1 MALKMKSKSKKFTMN
16 SFFAGIGG
24 FDLAFENAG
33 FSTNFQCELN
43 KFCVRIL
50 EEHWPDVPR
59 YGDIQSLDSNDIPD
73 ASVWCGGFPCQ
84 DVSVARG
91 SKGRLGLKGKNSG
104 LFFPFINLIEAK
116 KPPVVLLEN
125 VTGLLSSHN
134 GQDFRVILERLTSLG
149 YVVTWRVMN
158 SRFFGAPQSR
168 PRVFICAALNS
179 SSVAISSLYEKD
191 KGKHVKNIREGFLNI
206 STCEV
211 SGAKVA
217 DVAYC
222 LAATS
227 GRHTG
232 TDWSRTYISY
242 ESSVR
247 RMTPKECEGVQGF
260 PLNWTLP
267 LYSTN
272 KSEDIDS
279 DRYHALGNAVAVPV
293 VEWIAK
299 RLFAVL
305 KDNKIVENEAA
316 LHESIESVMNKYP
329 DIQVENGR
337 KQVLSELHF
346 DTLDKNKKL
355 RWLSGGIA
363 FGNICY
369 DFKVPDAPSKPK
381 LEKLITVIEKVS
393 VDDKYFI
400 SANAA
405 EGILRRVDSQNR
417 KLFPPLHEA
426 LIKLSKKKSVA

>member
-1 MALKMKSKSKKFTMN
+1 MN

-33 FSTNFQCELN
+33 FTTNFQCELN
-43 KFCVRIL
+43 NFCLRIL
-50 EEHWPDVPR
+50 QEHWPDIPR
-59 YGDIQSLDSNDIPD
+59 YGDIQSLEAKDIPD
-73 ASVWCGGFPCQ
+73 ATIWCGGFPCQ

-91 SKGRLGLKGKNSG
+91 AKGRLGLKGKNSG

-116 KPPVVLLEN
+116 RPNIVLLEN
-125 VTGLLSSHN
+125 VTGLLTSHN

-149 YVVTWRVMN
+149 YVVSWRVMN

-168 PRVFICAALNS
+168 SRVFICAALDNNI
-179 SSVAISSLYEKD
+179 ISIDSLYEKN
-191 KGKHVKNIREGFLNI
+191 KGQHVKNMREGFLNI
-206 STCEV
+206 SHCAT

-232 TDWSRTYISY
+232 TDWSRTYVSY
-242 ESSVR
+242 ESEVR

-260 PLNWTLP
+260 PINWTLP
-267 LYSTN
+267 LYSTSR
-272 KSEDIDS
+272 SEDIDS
-279 DRYHALGNAVAVPV
+279 ERYHALGNAVAVPV

-299 RLFAVL
+299 KLYNAL
-305 KDNKIVENEAA
+305 KNKKLTSNEVF
-316 LHESIESVMNKYP
+316 SDDSVESVMQNYP
-329 DIQVENGR
+329 DLMPEDGR
-337 KQVLSELHF
+337 KQQLSELHF
-346 DTLDKNKKL
+346 DALDKDKKL
-355 RWLSGGIA
+355 RWLSGGVA
-363 FGNICY
+363 FGDVCY

-381 LEKLITVIEKVS
+381 QLKLITVIEKIS
-393 VDDKYFI
+393 VDDKYYI

-405 EGILRRVDSQNR
+405 EGILRRVNSQNR

-426 LIKLSKKKSVA
+426 LIKLSKKKNVA

>member
-1 MALKMKSKSKKFTMN
+1 MKKKKFTMN

-33 FSTNFQCELN
+33 FATTFQCELN
-43 KFCVRIL
+43 KFCLRIL
-50 EEHWPDVPR
+50 EEHWPTVPR
-59 YGDIQSLDSNDIPD
+59 FEDIQSLNVDDVPE
-73 ASVWCGGFPCQ
+73 ATVWCGGFPCQ

-91 SKGRLGLKGKNSG
+91 AKGRLGLKGKNSG
-104 LFFPFINLIEAK
+104 LFFPFISLIEAK

-125 VTGLLSSHN
+125 VTGLLTSHN

-149 YVVTWRVMN
+149 YIVSWRVMN

-168 PRVFICAALNS
+168 PRVFICAALNGS
-179 SSVAISSLYEKD
+179 ISLASLYEKE

-206 STCEV
+206 SHCIH

-232 TDWSRTYISY
+232 TDWSRTYVSY
-242 ESSVR
+242 DSAVR

-267 LYSTN
+267 LYSSA

-279 DRYHALGNAVAVPV
+279 ERYHALGNAVAVPV

-299 RLFAVL
+299 RLHKVL
-305 KDNKIVENEAA
+305 KDSNTNYINTNSNVESMM
-316 LHESIESVMNKYP
+316 LDYP
-329 DIQVENGR
+329 DILPDDAR
-337 KQVLSELHF
+337 TQVLSKLHF
-346 DTLDKNKKL
+346 DTLDNNKKL
-355 RWLSGGIA
+355 RWLSGGVA
-363 FGNICY
+363 FGDVCY

-381 LEKLITVIEKVS
+381 LEKLISVIEKINI
-393 VDDKYFI
+393 DDRYFI
-400 SANAA
+400 SPNAA

-417 KLFPPLHEA
+417 KLFPPLYEA
-426 LIKLSKKKSVA
+426 LMKLSKKKNVA